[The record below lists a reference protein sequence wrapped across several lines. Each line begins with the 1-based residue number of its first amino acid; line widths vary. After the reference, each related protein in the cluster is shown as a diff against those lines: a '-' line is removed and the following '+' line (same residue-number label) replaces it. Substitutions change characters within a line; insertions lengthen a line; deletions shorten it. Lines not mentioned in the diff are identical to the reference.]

1 MSKKR
6 EYRIQSDEPL
16 VLETREDGTKKI
28 SGYAAVFN
36 SDSVDFGYFVER
48 IRPGAF
54 EKTLRENPDV
64 VALMSHDTGQPIART
79 SAGNLK
85 ISEDSRGLKFEM
97 NPIDTE
103 DGRKAVEWVR
113 SGVAKGMSFGFMPV
127 EDNWSTKNGKNLR
140 ELVEVRL
147 YEISLVTFPA
157 YPATEAS
164 MRSLEDIGK
173 AGEEFLK
180 EQERKAKAST
190 DTSRAKRFIKL
201 YSIRHK

>member
-1 MSKKR
+1 MKL
-6 EYRIQSDEPL
+6 EYRIQSFEPL
-16 VLETREDGTKKI
+16 ELEVREDGTKKI

-54 EKTLRENPDV
+54 EKTLRDNPDV

-85 ISEDSRGLKFEM
+85 ISEDKRGLKFEM
-97 NPIDTE
+97 SPIDTE
-103 DGRKAVEWVR
+103 DGRKAIEWVR
-113 SGVAKGMSFGFMPV
+113 SGVAKGMSFGFMPI

-164 MRSLEDIGK
+164 MRSLEDIGR

-180 EQERKAKAST
+180 EQERKAKAAT
-190 DTSRAKRFIKL
+190 DTLKAKRFIKL
-201 YSIRHK
+201 RGLRHK

>member
-1 MSKKR
+1 MKL
-6 EYRIQSDEPL
+6 EYRIQSLEPIQIE
-16 VLETREDGTKKI
+16 VRDDGTKKI

-54 EKTLRENPDV
+54 EKTLRDNPDV
-64 VALMSHDTGQPIART
+64 VALLSHDTGQPIART

-85 ISEDSRGLKFEM
+85 LSEDERGLKFEL

-103 DGRKAVEWVR
+103 DGRKANEWVK
-113 SGVAKGMSFGFMPV
+113 SGVARGMSFGFMPE
-127 EDNWSTKNGKNLR
+127 EDAWSTKNGKNLR
-140 ELVEVRL
+140 ELISVRL

-164 MRSLEDIGK
+164 MRSLEDIGNS
-173 AGEEFLK
+173 GRILL
-180 EQERKAKAST
+180 EQLAAVKAKT
-190 DTSRAKRFIKL
+190 QRAKNWSKL
-201 YSIRHK
+201 HAVKYK